1 MQTDLTGRIAFVT
14 GGASGLGRATCLAL
28 AEEGVHVIVAD
39 INAAGAESTAEVIT
53 ERGGTAESRPFD
65 VTASGNRTDAMAEL
79 FGRFGSDLNILV
91 NVAGIDRPG
100 YLVDVD
106 EASYHQVF
114 AVNCHGPVFL
124 MQAFFNHFAAVHAD
138 GPQAE
143 IFNVL
148 SISAVT
154 VGSGAVA
161 YNSSKAAFTKATE
174 IFQTE
179 VREFGHPCRIQ
190 AIMPAA
196 MDTPMMEQWGIPPER
211 MMDPGDVAA
220 EIVHGLRR
228 PTTVLGQNLIFTP
241 RVENFPR

>member
-1 MQTDLTGRIAFVT
+1 MPALQGRVAFVT

-28 AEEGVHVIVAD
+28 GGEGVHVVVAD
-39 INAAGAESTAEVIT
+39 VNAPGAEATATTI
-53 ERGGTAESRPFD
+53 RDSGGAAEAYDFD
-65 VTASGNRTDAMAEL
+65 VTDPSARTAAMADL
-79 FGRFGSDLNILV
+79 FARHGEDFDILV

-106 EASYHQVF
+106 EAAYAQVF

-124 MQAFFNHFAAVHAD
+124 MKEFLLGYLGVRTGQRE
-138 GPQAE
+138 AE

-179 VREFGHPCRIQ
+179 VREFSHPCRIQ

-196 MDTPMMEQWGIPPER
+196 MDTPMMEQWQIPKER
-211 MMDPGDVAA
+211 MMEPADVAA
-220 EIVHGLRR
+220 EIVHALSR
-228 PTTVLGQNLIFTP
+228 PSSVLGQNLVFTP
-241 RVENFPR
+241 RVENYPR